1 MSSKIIAGFYLLI
14 VGICI
19 GGIIVLDIVE
29 TTIFNIDLIFRN
41 NDYTSTLITKY
52 DQGIILSDIVIKFG
66 YILIGGG
73 IFILLYETLS
83 YMLQKSNFFVWILN
97 ILNVILM
104 FLFGFLYAPGI
115 VKMFAQEPKIM
126 AIPNSESFLN
136 QSEVILEFLCVTLIV
151 AFFLRIILINKAM
164 KPTIQNKQ

>member
-104 FLFGFLYAPGI
+104 FLFGFFYAPGI

-126 AIPNSESFLN
+126 AIPKSSFAIQPSLN
-136 QSEVILEFLCVTLIV
+136 TPTPKTLPLSIC
-151 AFFLRIILINKAM
+151 RR
-164 KPTIQNKQ
+164 

>member
-52 DQGIILSDIVIKFG
+52 DQGIILSDIVGAEIYTCFKNSHKD
-66 YILIGGG
+66 IG
-73 IFILLYETLS
+73 
-83 YMLQKSNFFVWILN
+83 Q
-97 ILNVILM
+97 
-104 FLFGFLYAPGI
+104 
-115 VKMFAQEPKIM
+115 
-126 AIPNSESFLN
+126 
-136 QSEVILEFLCVTLIV
+136 
-151 AFFLRIILINKAM
+151 
-164 KPTIQNKQ
+164 